1 MSSFDN
7 SLFSN
12 SINEAVSRQN
22 TAARVE
28 ETLEKHKMGIIN
40 AKEQLQAIA
49 EGKWNQIG
57 DMTAQGLID
66 AGLRGHGMAKLGERV
81 GNTGTKLAGRL
92 TESAK
97 KKLMKSKVGKLGSK
111 VISELS
117 PEEQTEIRASVEK
130 DGVRGGVKTFVN
142 QRVKKGA
149 KSFLNKFKSKHDE
162 IFNGDNPEMEEG
174 GDGSVRVRPTLA
186 ELHKKYSADD
196 INLHNQRGE
205 RFNQYDDDMADRAR
219 LRSLAKE
226 EDWDARANSLHQ
238 AVEQKIDGEPPA
250 HVQDTANIKQQQEG
264 GPGDGEQQ
272 AREGGAKAQV
282 AVKAEQDEERNTGA
296 KPVGNDIED
305 EEANAM
311 RKDINAE
318 NKMAE
323 TGDEDEGGG
332 LGALLVDGIILAGG
346 LGVMAVT
353 NWITGGQAKKDQAD
367 AEQKQQQAQKDAQTA
382 ALKSE
387 PSISTQ
393 YGV

>member
-22 TAARVE
+22 ASARVE
-28 ETLEKHKMGIIN
+28 ETIEKHKLGIIN

-66 AGLRGHGMAKLGERV
+66 AGLRGHGMQKLGERV
-81 GNTGTKLAGRL
+81 GKTGTKLAGRL

-111 VISELS
+111 VVSELS

-130 DGVRGGVKTFVN
+130 DGVRGGVKTFVK
-142 QRVKKGA
+142 QRAKAGA
-149 KSFLNKFKSKHDE
+149 KSFVNKFKSKYDE
-162 IFNGDNPEMEEG
+162 TFGGDNPEMEEG
-174 GDGSVRVRPTLA
+174 GDAVVRVRPTLE

-196 INLHNQRGE
+196 INLHHQRGE
-205 RFNQYDDDMADRAR
+205 RFNQYDDDVADRAR
-219 LRSLAKE
+219 LRKLAID
-226 EDWDARANSLHQ
+226 EDWDARSLHQ
-238 AVEQKIDGEPPA
+238 ALEKKIDGEPPA

-264 GPGDGEQQ
+264 GVGDGEQQ

-282 AVKAEQDEERNTGA
+282 AVKAKQDEERNTGA
-296 KPVGNDIED
+296 KPVGDDTED

-311 RKDINAE
+311 KKDINAE

-332 LGALLVDGIILAGG
+332 LGALLVDGVILAGG
-346 LGVMAVT
+346 LAVMGIT
-353 NWITGGQAKKDQAD
+353 NWITGGQAKKDQQD